1 MRYREGETPDNI
13 GSPVSG
19 DMLIFGAII
28 GLLIGVVLSIAGI
41 RGRQIWLAFWGGVL
55 VVKSVAYLA
64 ASALGFA

>member
-1 MRYREGETPDNI
+1 MRYREGETPENL

>member
-1 MRYREGETPDNI
+1 MRYREGDTPENL

-19 DMLIFGAII
+19 DMLIFGAVI
-28 GLLIGVVLSIAGI
+28 GLLIGVVLSVAGF
-41 RGRQIWLAFWGGVL
+41 RGRQIWLVFWGGVL